1 MITDIIQKLVDRDN
15 LSEIEARHAME
26 ELMAGRAT
34 DAQVAGFLTS
44 LRMKGETASELATFA
59 RVMRELE
66 GASGSGARIDPFVE
80 RLRQCPEAFTAGEM
94 VGKMFK
100 ALQHGEDDSEGEERY
115 LPPAGVVMPLV

>member
-1 MITDIIQKLVDRDN
+1 MT
-15 LSEIEARHAME
+15 
-26 ELMAGRAT
+26 RAKHRSSSP
-34 DAQVAGFLTS
+34 QPVATK
-44 LRMKGETASELATFA
+44 RRRPNCERFA